1 MFRDLRIETERLV
14 LRPFVPEDL
23 DDLHAMLSDPKVV
36 EHLPNDVMTR
46 EETRDALARIGGSY
60 EFASVEE
67 MKRCS
72 LAVEDLETA
81 RVVGWCGVGRLNID
95 PGEFEIYYGLS
106 SDHWGRG
113 LASEA
118 AAALVDH
125 SFHALGLERIVGIVY
140 PENAASR
147 RVLEKIGLTY
157 RWQITG
163 LPEEHAAF
171 EGVLYF
177 DMTRTEHESRDGRT
191 RAAT

>member
-1 MFRDLRIETERLV
+1 M
-14 LRPFVPEDL
+14 
-23 DDLHAMLSDPKVV
+23 HAMLSDPRVV
-36 EHLPNDVMTR
+36 EHLPHEVMSRQDT
-46 EETRDALARIGGSY
+46 EQALARIGGSY
-60 EFASVEE
+60 EFASVRE

-72 LAVEDLETA
+72 LAVVLRETG

-95 PGEFEIYYGLS
+95 PGEFEIYYGLA

-113 LASEA
+113 IATESA
-118 AAALVDH
+118 KALTAH
-125 SFHALGLERIVGIVY
+125 SFLALNLERVVGIVY

-157 RWQITG
+157 RWQVTG

-177 DMTRTEHESRDGRT
+177 DMTREEFGGGSGS
-191 RAAT
+191 